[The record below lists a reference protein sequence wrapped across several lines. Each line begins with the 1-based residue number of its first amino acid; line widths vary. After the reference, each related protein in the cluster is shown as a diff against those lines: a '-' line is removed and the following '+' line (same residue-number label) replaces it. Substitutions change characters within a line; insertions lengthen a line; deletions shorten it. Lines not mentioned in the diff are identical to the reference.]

1 MGMAGSPFA
10 YFVVLKPHY
19 TTERP
24 QGPGKLQKKCPIW
37 ATDSLD
43 IIILQVARQETITRA
58 QFAQFATCRLP
69 KFGGSFKRR
78 RDHQPCGESRAGGNW
93 EGLNICAFNVRR
105 ARCREALKCRGG
117 AASTVCRGRP
127 AWPRWFQ

>member
-1 MGMAGSPFA
+1 FA

-43 IIILQVARQETITRA
+43 IMILQVAHIIDINV
-58 QFAQFATCRLP
+58 
-69 KFGGSFKRR
+69 KFI
-78 RDHQPCGESRAGGNW
+78 N
-93 EGLNICAFNVRR
+93 
-105 ARCREALKCRGG
+105 
-117 AASTVCRGRP
+117 TVIDRT
-127 AWPRWFQ
+127 QL